1 LQISLAEAGEP
12 LIFYRSKVMSPPIGS
27 ARETRMRIRITAQLA
42 LLFAIP
48 LSSLVIVVVLAA
60 VGFARLDAAK
70 NRLDEITS
78 FQANARELLL
88 HISDARVATRGYI
101 LTGLPGAID
110 VYSSASGAAF
120 QDVEAL
126 VSEEPTM
133 PGLENDVAELS
144 KLTDAI
150 LRSSQSEIDQARRDR
165 MAILTHYAT
174 NAFSLADRTSFG
186 ALSDT
191 AERLTAA
198 TKLEASVTYGRFDA
212 LEQQLERFMIA
223 AAAIAFL
230 ATMVSLILF
239 SRRLRTRL
247 RAVSRALAAIAS
259 NEFTAL
265 SHALAMLAEG
275 NLCAPF
281 ASSAQHLPSRGSD
294 EISDVIGTYNEL
306 VDGFGTIAS
315 ELAIGLQ
322 KLRQLIRD
330 VALTSR
336 SLAIASEQSSAASN
350 QASAAVEEIAR
361 AIQRVA
367 GGAQD
372 QAGRIAQASAA
383 IEELARAA
391 QQIAEAANDSSD
403 RLESAVGAVGRLDGE
418 INSVAA
424 HGATLVTS
432 ARETSGE
439 AAAGSRAVASTRDA
453 MVRLRETSQRAAA
466 AMVTLEER
474 STAVGE
480 IVATIEEIADQTN
493 LLALNAAIEAA
504 RAGEHGRGFAV
515 VADEVRKL
523 AERSSIATREISAIL
538 SAIRTETVAA
548 AEAMRISSDSV
559 GDGLALAE
567 RAAQALGA
575 VDNASGA
582 TTRVAGELATR
593 TASMREASAT
603 LTDSV
608 NSVSSAIGENAAAA
622 NEMKLTTQ
630 SVTQTMVPIAQ
641 TADQQSM
648 AAREAALSSS
658 ELAAGVQE
666 IDATAQALREQATR
680 LDDLCGAFVFENE
693 ANETSGESPALAAFD
708 QALALVG

>member
-1 LQISLAEAGEP
+1 MK
-12 LIFYRSKVMSPPIGS
+12 F
-27 ARETRMRIRITAQLA
+27 RITTQLA

-48 LSSLVIVVVLAA
+48 LASLVIVVVMA
-60 VGFARLDAAK
+60 VIGFARLDAVK
-70 NRLDEITS
+70 NRLDEINS
-78 FQANARELLL
+78 FQTNARELLL
-88 HISDARVATRGYI
+88 HLSDARVATRGYI

-110 VYSSASGAAF
+110 VFSAARDAAF
-120 QDVEAL
+120 QNVETL

-133 PGLENDVAELS
+133 PGLEKDVAALS
-144 KLTDAI
+144 TLTDSI
-150 LRSSQSEIDQARRDR
+150 VRNSQHTIDGARRDR
-165 MAILTHYAT
+165 PSLLMHYAT
-174 NAFSLADRTSFG
+174 NAFSLQDRTNFDTLNATSERIANVAKQG
-186 ALSDT
+186 AI
-191 AERLTAA
+191 AA
-198 TKLEASVTYGRFDA
+198 YGRFDSV
-212 LEQQLERFMIA
+212 EQDLERVMIA
-223 AAAIAFL
+223 AAALAFVVT
-230 ATMVSLILF
+230 AVALILF
-239 SRRLRTRL
+239 SRRIRIRL
-247 RAVSRALAAIAS
+247 RAVSHALAAIAS
-259 NEFTAL
+259 NEFSGLSNAL
-265 SHALAMLAEG
+265 KMLADG

-281 ASSAQHLPSRGSD
+281 ESSAQHLSGGGSD
-294 EISDVIGTYNEL
+294 EISDVMHTYNEL

-315 ELAIGLQ
+315 ELAVGLE

-336 SLAIASEQSSAASN
+336 SLSIASEQSSSASN

-361 AIQRVA
+361 AVDRVA

-391 QQIAEAANDSSD
+391 QQIAEAASDSSD
-403 RLESAVGAVGRLDGE
+403 RLEAAVGAVGRLDGE

-504 RAGEHGRGFAV
+504 RAGDHGRGFAV

-538 SAIRTETVAA
+538 SAIRKETVAA
-548 AEAMRISSDSV
+548 ADAMRISADSV
-559 GDGLALAE
+559 SDGLTLAE

-575 VDNASGA
+575 VDDASGG

-593 TASMREASAT
+593 TGSMREASAT
-603 LTDSV
+603 LTESV
-608 NSVSSAIGENAAAA
+608 NSVSSAIGQNAAAA
-622 NEMKLTTQ
+622 SEMQITTQ
-630 SVTQTMVPIAQ
+630 SVTETMVPIAF
-641 TADQQSM
+641 TAEQQSM

-666 IDATAQALREQATR
+666 IDATAQALRQQAAR
-680 LDDLCGAFVFENE
+680 LDDLCRAFVFESD
-693 ANETSGESPALAAFD
+693 ANRTSVVSPGLTTYDATLALA
-708 QALALVG
+708 G